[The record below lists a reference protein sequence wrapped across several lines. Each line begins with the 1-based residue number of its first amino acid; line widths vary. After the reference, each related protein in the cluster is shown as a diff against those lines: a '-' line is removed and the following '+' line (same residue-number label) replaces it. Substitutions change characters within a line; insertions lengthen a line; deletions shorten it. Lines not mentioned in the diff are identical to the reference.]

1 MFIASFKLKT
11 SIQKLLFTLQDFRDF
26 ARLHPA
32 REMKRLALRESVRY
46 ARKHMRTSVG
56 VESAR
61 EVLSLALKQATVHGH
76 CLEFGVYKGGTIRF
90 IASQVGPSQ
99 LVHGFDSFEG
109 LNEAWSGD
117 PSRFDAQGRLPNVP
131 SNVLLHKGYFADTL
145 PKWAAGNPGPISFL
159 HIDSDLYESA
169 RCIFEHLSDRIVPGT
184 IIVFDE
190 YFNYPNWQD
199 HEYRAF
205 QELVGRCQI
214 RYEYLGYARFQVALK
229 INDIRVPAS
238 LENLSSHISVARSG
252 RATPDL
258 ERQEA

>member
-1 MFIASFKLKT
+1 MFIASFQLKT

-61 EVLSLALKQATVHGH
+61 EVLSMALKQVTVAGH
-76 CLEFGVYKGGTIRF
+76 WLEFGVFKGGTIRF
-90 IASQVGPSQ
+90 IGGQAGPSQ

-117 PSRFDAQGRLPNVP
+117 PSRFDAQGKLPKVP
-131 SNVLLHKGYFADTL
+131 SNVRLHKGYFSDTL
-145 PKWAAGNPGPISFL
+145 PGWAASNPGSIGFL

-169 RCIFEHLSDRIVPGT
+169 RCVFEHIGDRIVPGT

-190 YFNYPNWQD
+190 YFNYPNWRE

-205 QELVGRCQI
+205 QELVARYQI
-214 RYEYLGYARFQVALK
+214 RYEYLCYARFQVALK
-229 INDIRVPAS
+229 ITDIRVPAA
-238 LENLSSHISVARSG
+238 LVNLSTHISVG
-252 RATPDL
+252 RAGEVT
-258 ERQEA
+258 ERQEV